1 MRREHNRKVAESV
14 SRPRILCVVTSSLGI
29 GFLRGQ
35 LACLREAGYDVT
47 VVSSPGD
54 ELTHA
59 GHLEGVQIVPIRIA
73 REIAPLRDLISL
85 WQLWRLMRRLRPNIT
100 NVGTPKAGLLAGL
113 AAFLS
118 AIPCRFY
125 TLRGLRLETAAGM
138 QRLPLL
144 LAERV
149 ACSCAHRVICVSES
163 LRTKAVALGLVSWQR
178 TVVLGSGSSNGV
190 DISRFELGQTEP
202 RKVFELRS
210 KLGIPPTA
218 PVVGFV
224 GRFTRDK
231 GIAELLQAF
240 SILRVR
246 LPELRLLLVGMVEEG
261 DPPPTGVLLKMK
273 TDPNIVCPGF
283 VADPKLYYHIMDILA
298 LPTSREG
305 FPNVVLEANASGK
318 PAVVTRATGAVDSVI
333 DGATGCIVPVG
344 DATALADALARLL
357 ESPVLAREMGENAR
371 KRVAI
376 EFQPGR
382 IWSGLL
388 EEYQSLLQ
396 EKGFRPP
403 IASVRAAAPDH
414 VAQTEATSS

>member
-1 MRREHNRKVAESV
+1 VAESV

-47 VVSSPGD
+47 VVSSPGN

-59 GHLEGVQIVPIRIA
+59 GHLEGVQIVPIQMA
-73 REIAPLRDLISL
+73 REVSPLRDLISL
-85 WQLWRLMRRLRPNIT
+85 WQLWRLMRRLRPSIT

-113 AAFLS
+113 AAFFA

-125 TLRGLRLETAAGM
+125 TLRGLRLETAPGM

-149 ACSCAHRVICVSES
+149 ACRCAHRVICVSES
-163 LRTKAVALGLVSWQR
+163 LRTKAVALGLFSSQR

-190 DISRFELGQTEP
+190 DISRFELDQTER

-210 KLGIPPTA
+210 KLGIPLTA

-231 GIAELLQAF
+231 GIGELLQAF

-371 KRVAI
+371 KRVAT
-376 EFQPGR
+376 EFQPER

-396 EKGFRPP
+396 EKGLRPP
-403 IASVRAAAPDH
+403 IASVRAAAPEH
-414 VAQTEATSS
+414 VAQTEASSL